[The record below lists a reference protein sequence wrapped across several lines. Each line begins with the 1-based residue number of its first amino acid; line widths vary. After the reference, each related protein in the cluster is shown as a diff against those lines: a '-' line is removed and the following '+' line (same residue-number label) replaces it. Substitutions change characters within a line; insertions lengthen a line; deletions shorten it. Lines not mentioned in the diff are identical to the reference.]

1 MFKKWLFFC
10 LIVLYPAAGKGQS
23 VGLVLSGGGSKGLA
37 HIGVIKALE
46 ENRIPIDYI
55 GGTSMGAIVGSLYAM
70 GLTADEMIAIVESED
85 FKYWMSGELKE
96 TDRYFFNTELP
107 GPDLIRI
114 GLDLKDTVPK
124 TILPLSLI
132 PNYLMDFA
140 FMEIFSQA
148 SAAAGYDFDSLF
160 VPFLCNAADISNNK
174 EIVFRK
180 GDLTQ
185 AVRASMTVPLYF
197 RPIVVN
203 GSILYDGG
211 IYNNFP
217 LNHVEAVFKPDV
229 IIGSKAAQGN
239 LPPDEF
245 DILKQIENIV
255 MRPSEYAIEPGKG
268 ILLDMK
274 FQTQSLLAFEKLD
287 EFVELGYQTTMLKM
301 DSIRMLTGRVAED
314 SAALSERRI
323 AFRKKW
329 PEFVFKDVQ
338 LSGLNKKQEYY
349 VHESIQ
355 KTHET
360 MGIADMKR
368 AYLKL
373 ANDKSLVYLYPQA
386 IFDREDSLFT
396 MKLRVIPETP
406 LEARFGLHIST
417 TGMAQTYLGFSY
429 REIQEISTHLKG
441 SIQFGRLYDGANLGF
456 RFSYPSNT
464 PVYFQGNFNFNRF
477 NYSTSNPNFFFED
490 LEPFYIIENEI
501 NFRFDVGTPLS
512 MNSVLKGGVGIGR
525 NQEVYYM
532 TQNFS
537 SGDTSDVSLVNLVSL
552 YGKVER
558 NSLNNKQFST
568 KGNLMKLALRLGYGT
583 ESYSRGSTSSL
594 VADQNMNYFWLS
606 ARYENS
612 GYVPVKGSFSL
623 GYYYL
628 IQATVKPLLT
638 NYYSTIIEAPA
649 FQPNMVTKSLFMEAY
664 RAYQF
669 IGAGLMPVY
678 SFSRNV
684 HAKLEAY
691 AFIPVQQIVH
701 DELNQAT
708 LGNYFRKVNTI
719 FNASLNFITVAGPVG
734 IHAGYLSAQDHP
746 WVFQISFGYLLFNQ
760 KSDED

>member
-1 MFKKWLFFC
+1 MFRNWLFFC
-10 LIVLYPAAGKGQS
+10 LIVLYPSAGKSQS

-70 GLTADEMIAIVESED
+70 GLTTDEMIALVKSED
-85 FKYWMSGELKE
+85 FNYWMSGELKE
-96 TDRYFFNTELP
+96 EDRYFFNAELP

-114 GLDLKDTVPK
+114 GLDLKDTVSK

-148 SAAAGYDFDSLF
+148 SAAAAYNFDSLF

-180 GDLTQ
+180 GDLSQ

-197 RPIVVN
+197 RPIVVD
-203 GSILYDGG
+203 GKILYDGG

-217 LNHVEAVFKPDV
+217 LNLVEEVFKPDV

-255 MRPSEYAIEPGKG
+255 MKPSDYLIEPGKG

-274 FQTQSLLAFEKLD
+274 FQSQSLLAFEKLN

-301 DSIRMLTGRVAED
+301 DSIRMLIGRVADD
-314 SAALSERRI
+314 SVVLNEKRV
-323 AFRKKW
+323 AFKKKW
-329 PEFVFKDVQ
+329 PEFFFKDVQ

-349 VHESIQ
+349 VHESIR
-355 KTHET
+355 KTDNI
-360 MGIADMKR
+360 MGITDMKK

-373 ANDKSLVYLYPQA
+373 ANDNSLVYLYPQA
-386 IFDREDSLFT
+386 VFDRGDSLFT
-396 MKLRVIPETP
+396 LKLRVIPETP
-406 LEARFGLHIST
+406 LEARFGLHISS

-441 SIQFGRLYDGANLGF
+441 SIQFGRLYDGVNLGF
-456 RFSYPSNT
+456 RFNYPSNT
-464 PVYFQGNFNFNRF
+464 PVYFQGNFNYNRF
-477 NYSTSNPNFFFED
+477 NYNTSNPNFFFED
-490 LEPFYIIENEI
+490 LEPSYIIENEI

-512 MNSVLKGGVGIGR
+512 MNTVLKGGVGIGR

-532 TQNFS
+532 AKDFS
-537 SGDTSDVSLVNLVSL
+537 SSDTSDVSVVNLVSL

-558 NSLNNKQFST
+558 NSLNSKQFST
-568 KGNLMKLALRLGYGT
+568 KGTLMKLALRLGYGT
-583 ESYSRGSTSSL
+583 ETYSPGSTSSF
-594 VADQNMNYFWLS
+594 VTDQNMNYFWLS

-612 GYVPVKGSFSL
+612 GYFPLRGSFSL

-628 IQATVKPLLT
+628 MQATFKPLLT
-638 NYYSTIIEAPA
+638 NYYSSIIEAPA
-649 FQPNMVTKSLFMEAY
+649 FQPNMLTRSLFMEAY
-664 RAYQF
+664 RAHQF

-678 SFSRNV
+678 SFRRNV

-691 AFIPVQQIVH
+691 AFIPVQQIERN
-701 DELNQAT
+701 ELNQAT
-708 LGNYFRKVNTI
+708 LGYYFSTVKSI
-719 FNASLNFITVAGPVG
+719 FNASVNFITVAGPVG
-734 IHAGYLSAQDHP
+734 VHAGYLSAQDHP